1 MKNRMSNWEIKAW
14 IYLVFDPFH
23 TPVYI
28 KNSKETV
35 SRDRIMK
42 NKKSNR
48 DICAKWVKFMIFIKF
63 FSRRFAL

>member
-42 NKKSNR
+42 NKKSL
-48 DICAKWVKFMIFIKF
+48 IGIYVQ
-63 FSRRFAL
+63 SGLSS